1 MMDVHPTDSDSEFSD
16 GVLTMREAGLD
27 RLGWRLAVVNRFGID
42 EWITVSSVGSHLAA
56 LFTLD
61 GHADSVHWRNLARRV
76 FANADPEP
84 EHVEKVQEALELLE
98 AEGYIRPL
106 GLSGWEATVPVTVE
120 VQA

>member
-1 MMDVHPTDSDSEFSD
+1 MMDVHPTGDDEFSD

-27 RLGWRLAVVNRFGID
+27 RLGWRLGVVKRFGID

-56 LFTLD
+56 IFSVD

-76 FANADPEP
+76 FATAAPEQ
-84 EHVEKVQEALELLE
+84 EQIEAVQEALELLE
-98 AEGYIRPL
+98 AEGYIRPV